1 MNEKIKLR
9 SIAWEWLAALA
20 CYSTII
26 APFGCQ
32 LSQIGGDGLDIG
44 DIFNPPE
51 GAGLFINDDF
61 SDALLMAGTN
71 GSGDSFFVYGTRQD
85 NGNLEEIESVVVQ
98 TAAGDKSFITFE
110 SGRPTHAEGPDGSY
124 VHVTY
129 TEVSAA
135 RLAAT
140 VDFYNAQ
147 EDAVSSFPVEIDL
160 QAAVQTIAEQV
171 QAVTGQR
178 LDVTEVEDDGGGSPK
193 LRLNEQ
199 VRITIFSPLFAAFIL
214 PLVALVAITQIILGQ
229 ILLVIYALVAV
240 TIQAV
245 LLTALAPLF
254 LMASLLQ
261 VSITRVELIGIGTIF
276 PIIPPPPFIV
286 LQE

>member
-32 LSQIGGDGLDIG
+32 LSQLGGDGLDIG

-71 GSGDSFFVYGTRQD
+71 GSGDAFFVYGTRQD
-85 NGNLEEIESVVVQ
+85 NGNLEEVESVVVQ
-98 TAAGDKSFITFE
+98 TAAGQKSFITFE

-135 RLAAT
+135 RLKAT

-160 QAAVQTIAEQV
+160 QAALQTIAEQV

-178 LDVTEVEDDGGGSPK
+178 LDVTEVEDDGGSPK

-199 VRITIFSPLFAAFIL
+199 VRVTIFSPLFAAFIL

-286 LQE
+286 LQV